1 MGGKFITLEG
11 VDGAGKSTH
20 VEWIASRIRAAGK
33 KVVVTR
39 EPGGTPLG
47 EELRKLLLTQPMH
60 LETETLLMFAARREH
75 LEKVIL
81 PALAADAWVLS
92 DRFTDATFAY
102 QGGGRGLDL
111 ARIEV
116 LEQWVHQGLQ
126 PDLTLVF
133 DLSVEEARRRLL
145 AATANPDRFEQ
156 EGMEFF
162 ARVRSVYRA
171 RASSYPDRIQLV
183 DASQTIGQIREVLDK
198 IIITVCNK

>member
-1 MGGKFITLEG
+1 VRGKFITLEG

-20 VEWIASRIRAAGK
+20 LDWIARRIEAAGK

-39 EPGGTPLG
+39 EPGGTSLG

-75 LEKVIL
+75 LDQLIL
-81 PALAADAWVLS
+81 PALAAGNWVLS

-111 ARIEV
+111 GRIEI
-116 LEQWVHQGLQ
+116 LEHWVHQGLQ

-133 DLSVEEARRRLL
+133 DLSVEEAKRRRL
-145 AATANPDRFEQ
+145 AATAAPDRFEQ
-156 EGMEFF
+156 ENLEFF
-162 ARVRSVYRA
+162 ARVREVYLA
-171 RASSYPDRIQLV
+171 RATRYPGRIRRI
-183 DASQTIGQIREVLDK
+183 DASQTIDDIRKLLEK
-198 IIITVCNK
+198 IVITICQ

>member
-1 MGGKFITLEG
+1 VRGKFITLEG

-20 VEWIASRIRAAGK
+20 LDWIAGRIEAAGK

-75 LEKVIL
+75 LDQVIL
-81 PALAADAWVLS
+81 PALAAGTWVLS
-92 DRFTDATFAY
+92 DRFTDASFAY

-111 ARIEV
+111 GRIEI
-116 LEQWVHQGLQ
+116 LENWVHQGLQ

-133 DLSVEEARRRLL
+133 DLSVEEAKRRRS
-145 AATANPDRFEQ
+145 AATAAPDRFER
-156 EGMEFF
+156 ENLDFF
-162 ARVRSVYRA
+162 TRVRSVYLA
-171 RASSYPDRIQLV
+171 RAARYPHRIRLI
-183 DASQTIGQIREVLDK
+183 DASQTVDIIRKVLEE
-198 IIITVCNK
+198 IIVTACL

>member
-1 MGGKFITLEG
+1 MRGKFITLEG

-20 VEWIASRIRAAGK
+20 LDWIAGRIEAAGK

-75 LEKVIL
+75 LDQVIL
-81 PALAADAWVLS
+81 PALAAGTWVLS
-92 DRFTDATFAY
+92 DRFTDASFAY

-111 ARIEV
+111 GRIEI
-116 LEQWVHQGLQ
+116 LETWVHQGLQ

-133 DLSVEEARRRLL
+133 DLSVEEAKRRRL
-145 AATANPDRFEQ
+145 AATAAPDRFEQ
-156 EGMEFF
+156 ENLDFF
-162 ARVRSVYRA
+162 TRVRSVYLA
-171 RASSYPDRIQLV
+171 RAARYPHRIRLI
-183 DASQTIGQIREVLDK
+183 DASQTVDNIRKVLEE
-198 IIITVCNK
+198 IVITLCL

>member
-1 MGGKFITLEG
+1 MRGRFISLEG

-20 VEWIASRIRAAGK
+20 MDWIAGRIGAAGK

-47 EELRKLLLTQPMH
+47 EELRKLLLVQPMH

-75 LEKVIL
+75 LDRIIL
-81 PALAADAWVLS
+81 PALAVGTWVLT

-111 ARIEV
+111 EKIER
-116 LEQWVHQGLQ
+116 LEDWVHPGLE

-133 DLSVEEARRRLL
+133 DLSVEEAKRRRL
-145 AATANPDRFEQ
+145 AASAAPDRFEQ
-156 EGMEFF
+156 ESLDFF
-162 ARVRSVYRA
+162 ARVRAVYLA
-171 RASSYPDRIQLV
+171 RAASYPQRIRLI
-183 DASQTIGQIREVLDK
+183 DASQSVEDIRKVLEQL
-198 IIITVCNK
+198 IIRLCQ